1 MNLCALLHVIPSPVY
16 ELRIRTSKC
25 PKQRGRFCELF
36 SRSGSLRCG
45 ALLDIPFHIPL
56 NTLDFYAFND
66 ITHRSFFPQKSH
78 HFLDFVFK
86 RSGDRYSKATTS
98 ETTSLV
104 HLIDITHYLFTSAS
118 LIITLSVHF
127 FWKNEKN
134 ETINSN
140 SLGGSI
146 TYGSNCLPATCCH
159 SLQWCGTSSRRS

>member
-25 PKQRGRFCELF
+25 PKQRGKFCELF

-66 ITHRSFFPQKSH
+66 ITHRSFFQKSH
-78 HFLDFVFK
+78 NFSPILCSKEVAIDI
-86 RSGDRYSKATTS
+86 SKATTS

-104 HLIDITHYLFTSAS
+104 HLINITHYLFTSAS

-127 FWKNEKN
+127 F
-134 ETINSN
+134 
-140 SLGGSI
+140 
-146 TYGSNCLPATCCH
+146 
-159 SLQWCGTSSRRS
+159 

>member
-66 ITHRSFFPQKSH
+66 ITHRSFFQKSH
-78 HFLDFVFK
+78 NFLDFVFK
-86 RSGDRYSKATTS
+86 RSGDTRYIKSNNKRD
-98 ETTSLV
+98 
-104 HLIDITHYLFTSAS
+104 DITRTSYKHHTLFVYQCYPHHHTIGTF
-118 LIITLSVHF
+118 LL
-127 FWKNEKN
+127 KNEKN

>member
-25 PKQRGRFCELF
+25 PKQRGKFCELF

-66 ITHRSFFPQKSH
+66 ITHRSFFPKSPVTS
-78 HFLDFVFK
+78 FSPILCSKEVAIDI
-86 RSGDRYSKATTS
+86 SKATTS

-104 HLIDITHYLFTSAS
+104 HLINITHYLFTSAS

-127 FWKNEKN
+127 F
-134 ETINSN
+134 
-140 SLGGSI
+140 
-146 TYGSNCLPATCCH
+146 
-159 SLQWCGTSSRRS
+159 